1 MSKKII
7 FCAGGTGG
15 HIFPAVN
22 LMKHFFDL
30 GYNVLL
36 ITDKRGNKFIKN
48 HVEFRSYILNT
59 FTPTNKNIL
68 KKITSYFLIFYSI
81 IKSIII
87 IKKEKPNLIIG
98 FGGYVSFPTCF
109 ASKFFKLPLVIYEN
123 NIIIGRANKHLLPYS
138 KKMLIAKKIIKNYP
152 EKFRSKIYE
161 VGAVLNKD
169 VINYLHKAKSKYEE
183 KISILV
189 LGGSQGAEVFG
200 TIIPKAIKQLKDSGY
215 NVEINQQCV
224 LKQKDSL
231 ISFYNKNNI
240 KNYIFVFEKK
250 VSNLILSSNI
260 AITRCGASTTSE
272 LAYTLTP
279 FIGVPLANSIDNH
292 QYLNIKYYVDQGC
305 GWLLEQKNFNPENLL
320 NLIIEI
326 IKNKNKLETTSQ
338 YIKNT
343 ITRNVYQNIENEIK
357 EFI

>member
-36 ITDKRGNKFIKN
+36 ITDNRGNKFIEN
-48 HVEFRSYILNT
+48 HTELRSYILNT
-59 FTPTNKNIL
+59 FTPTNKNIF
-68 KKITSYFLIFYSI
+68 KKIISYFLIFYSI
-81 IKSIII
+81 VKSIFI
-87 IKKEKPNLIIG
+87 IKKEKPNLIVG

-138 KKMLIAKKIIKNYP
+138 NKMLIAKKIIKNYP
-152 EKFRSKIYE
+152 ERFKNKIYE
-161 VGAVLNKD
+161 VGAVLNKE
-169 VINYLHKAKSKYEE
+169 VINYLDKEKRKYED

-200 TIIPKAIKQLKDSGY
+200 TIIPKTIKQLKDNGY

-224 LKQKDSL
+224 SKQKDSL

-240 KNYIFVFEKK
+240 KNYVFVFEKK
-250 VSNLILSSNI
+250 ISNLILSSNL

-272 LAYTLTP
+272 LAYTSTP
-279 FIGVPLANSIDNH
+279 FIGVPLADSIDNH
-292 QYLNIKYYVDQGC
+292 QYLNIKYYADRGY
-305 GWLLEQKNFNPENLL
+305 GWFLDQKNFNTENLL
-320 NLIIEI
+320 NLIIKI
-326 IKNKNKLETTSQ
+326 IKNKNKLETKSQ
-338 YIKNT
+338 NMKNT
-343 ITRNVYQNIENEIK
+343 VTRNVYKNIENEIK

>member
-30 GYNVLL
+30 GYDVLL
-36 ITDKRGNKFIKN
+36 VTDNRGNKFIKN
-48 HVEFRSYILNT
+48 HTKLRSHILNT
-59 FTPTNKNIL
+59 WTPTNKNIF
-68 KKITSYFLIFYSI
+68 KKIISYFLILYSI

-87 IKKEKPNLIIG
+87 IKKEKPNLIVG
-98 FGGYVSFPTCF
+98 FGGYVSFPPCF
-109 ASKFFKLPLVIYEN
+109 ASNFFKLPLVIYEN
-123 NIIIGRANKHLLPYS
+123 NIVIGRANKHLLHYS
-138 KKMLIAKKIIKNYP
+138 KKMLIAKKIIENYP
-152 EKFRSKIYE
+152 KKFRNKIHE
-161 VGAVLNKD
+161 VGSILNKQ
-169 VINYLHKAKSKYEE
+169 VINYTYKEKSKYKE
-183 KISILV
+183 KICILV

-200 TIIPKAIKQLKDSGY
+200 TVIPQAIKQLKDNGY

-240 KNYIFVFEKK
+240 KNYVFEFEKNI
-250 VSNLILSSNI
+250 SNLILSSNL

-272 LAYTLTP
+272 LAYTLVP
-279 FIGVPLANSIDNH
+279 FIGVPLADSIDNH
-292 QYLNIKYYVDQGC
+292 QYLNLKYYENQGC
-305 GWLLEQKNFNPENLL
+305 GWLLEQKNFNTDNLL

-326 IKNKNKLETTSQ
+326 IKNKNKLENTRQS
-338 YIKNT
+338 IKNSV
-343 ITRNVYQNIENEIK
+343 TRNVYKNIENEIK
-357 EFI
+357 ELI